1 MTAMAASPQNI
12 ALGCARSE
20 RSRNARARYRALVFL
35 LARRGYAHLLKPGI
49 REAALF
55 RLLDMIAAGVDP
67 STAGDEEIAVLNTIV
82 RTPRSFSMFARRNR
96 KWLDAQIA
104 AATVRTTDS

>member
-1 MTAMAASPQNI
+1 MIAMAASPKNI

-20 RSRNARARYRALVFL
+20 RSRTPRARYRALSAL
-35 LARRGYAHLLKPGI
+35 LARRGYAHLLSPAV
-49 REAALF
+49 REAEVF
-55 RLLDMIAAGVDP
+55 RVLDAIAAGIDV
-67 STAGDEEIAVLNTIV
+67 STAGDEEVAVLDTLT
-82 RTPRSFSMFARRNR
+82 RTPRAFYMFARRNR